1 MNQLAVVNVL
11 IALFYIAVLAAY
23 FLAVR
28 TLSDIIQMKGFLP
41 ERRWPLYLIGV
52 FTTPVVLGLIAIAV
66 PDRSRG

>member
-28 TLSDIIQMKGFLP
+28 TLSDIIQMKGFSP

-52 FTTPVVLGLIAIAV
+52 FTTPAVLGLIAIAV

>member
-28 TLSDIIQMKGFLP
+28 TLSDIIQMKGFSP
-41 ERRWPLYLIGV
+41 ECRWPLYLIGV

>member
-28 TLSDIIQMKGFLP
+28 TLSDSIQMKGFSP

>member
-28 TLSDIIQMKGFLP
+28 TLSDIIQMKGFSS

>member
-28 TLSDIIQMKGFLP
+28 TL
-41 ERRWPLYLIGV
+41 
-52 FTTPVVLGLIAIAV
+52 
-66 PDRSRG
+66 

>member
-28 TLSDIIQMKGFLP
+28 TLSDIIQMKGFSL

>member
-28 TLSDIIQMKGFLP
+28 TLSDIIQMKDFSP

>member
-28 TLSDIIQMKGFLP
+28 ILSDIIQMKGFSP